1 MGEFVSIST
10 PGGPMKAYL
19 SRPAGRPRGAVV
31 VLQEIFGINADMRQ
45 TCAWLSGAGFS
56 ALCPDLFWRLEPGVE
71 LSDGSEAEWKRAL
84 ALYQAFDRDAGV
96 QDAARTLAQAR
107 AFAGPAAKVGVMGY
121 CLGGLL
127 TFRTAALHGADAA
140 VAYYGGATEQYLA
153 EAATL
158 GSPLMAHLAGE
169 DEYMPGEARAAITA
183 ALSARPQVEVH
194 LYPGRR
200 HAFAR
205 NGGAHYEAAAATLAN
220 ERTLRFLYRR
230 SASQ

>member
-1 MGEFVSIST
+1 MGEFVNIPT
-10 PGGPMKAYL
+10 PEGSMKAYL
-19 SRPAGRPRGAVV
+19 SRPQGTPRGAVV

-71 LSDGSEAEWKRAL
+71 LSDGSEAEWQRAL
-84 ALYQAFDRDAGV
+84 GLYQAFDRDAGV
-96 QDAARTLAQAR
+96 QDAAHTLAQAR
-107 AFAGPAAKVGVMGY
+107 AFAGPSGKVGVMGY

-127 TFRTAALHGADAA
+127 AFRTAALHGADAA

-153 EAATL
+153 EAAQL
-158 GSPLMAHLAGE
+158 HSPLMAHLAGE
-169 DEYMPGEARAAITA
+169 DEYMPAEARESITA
-183 ALSARPQVEVH
+183 ALSGRPQVEVH

-205 NGGAHYEAAAATLAN
+205 NGGAHYEAGAATLAN
-220 ERTLRFLYRR
+220 ERTLRFLY
-230 SASQ
+230 QHLG